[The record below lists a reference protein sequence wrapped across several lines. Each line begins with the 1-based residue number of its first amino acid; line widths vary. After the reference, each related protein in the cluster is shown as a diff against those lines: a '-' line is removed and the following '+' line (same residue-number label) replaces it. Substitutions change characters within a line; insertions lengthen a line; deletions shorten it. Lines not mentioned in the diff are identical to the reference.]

1 MNSYP
6 CSTKMITTFHFLSV
20 SGTAIGRYSSIIF
33 IMLVLMFF
41 FNKNIAYM
49 LSVSVFM
56 ANASNSIMKLVMCF
70 FSCLNDSIFH
80 LASTALLLLLN
91 TILIFLMNSF

>member
-41 FNKNIAYM
+41 FNKNMAYM

-56 ANASNSIMKLVMCF
+56 ANASNSYEVGNVLLFLSKY
-70 FSCLNDSIFH
+70 SIFH
-80 LASTALLLLLN
+80 LASTALLLLL
-91 TILIFLMNSF
+91 TAVLIFLMNSS